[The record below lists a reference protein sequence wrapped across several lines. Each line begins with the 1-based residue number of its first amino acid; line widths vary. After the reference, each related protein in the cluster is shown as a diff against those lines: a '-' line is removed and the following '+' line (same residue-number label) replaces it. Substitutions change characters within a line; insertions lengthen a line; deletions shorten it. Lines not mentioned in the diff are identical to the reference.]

1 MRGALVRKVAVVTG
15 GGTGI
20 GRAVARALADEG
32 YAVVIAGRTLASL
45 EQSAAGRAGMVAV
58 ETDVS
63 READVERLFEV
74 CDERFGRLDVL
85 VNNAGVTGPVCSAE
99 GMDTTAWEETFAINV
114 RGVMLC
120 IKHAIPRLKLAGG
133 GAIVNISSLMGLRG
147 QPMRSAYAATKFAV
161 IGITESVAHEV
172 GIHNIRVNALCPGA
186 VNGELMER
194 VVARRGEVEGR
205 AREEITAKYTDVAAL
220 RRWVEPEEVA
230 RAVVFLAS
238 DGAGAITGERIKVDA
253 GRL

>member
-1 MRGALVRKVAVVTG
+1 MVRKVAVVTG

-20 GRAVARALADEG
+20 GRAIAHALADAE
-32 YAVVIAGRTLASL
+32 YAVLIGGRTLACL
-45 EQSAAGRAGMVAV
+45 EQSAAQRAGIVAV

-63 READVERLFEV
+63 REIDVERLFRA
-74 CDERFGRLDVL
+74 CDEQFGRLDVL
-85 VNNAGVTGPVCSAE
+85 VNNAGVTGPVCGAE
-99 GMDTTAWEETFAINV
+99 AMDPIAWEETFAINV

-147 QPMRSAYAATKFAV
+147 QPMRSAYVATKFAV

-186 VNGELMER
+186 VRGELMER
-194 VVARRGEVEGR
+194 VVARRADVEGL
-205 AREEITAKYTDVAAL
+205 APEEITRKYTDLAAL
-220 RRWVEPEEVA
+220 RRLVEPEEVA

-238 DGAGAITGERIKVDA
+238 DAASAITGDRIKVDA